1 MARRATEGNQ
11 KPVGGKDAANEWDIE
26 AGFSRAR
33 TGASIFPKSVK
44 HPVHPVRNRRPRCLF
59 TLGRSKG
66 TRADEGVRPTKAE
79 QKKVSSDDW
88 I

>member
-33 TGASIFPKSVK
+33 TGASIFPKSVNLRTAVET
-44 HPVHPVRNRRPRCLF
+44 HSARYRLCCQQF
-59 TLGRSKG
+59 
-66 TRADEGVRPTKAE
+66 PTAA
-79 QKKVSSDDW
+79 Q
-88 I
+88 